1 MDREPDPEPVF
12 ILGTRGFGDLRY
24 DAGIA
29 MTMTMTMTIGVGA
42 LIGVALGLR
51 FKVLVLIPTIVLAA
65 VSTAVIQAARGY
77 QASSIIVTIVL
88 VATTL
93 QIGYLVGIIAH
104 AAIEKLVPLEG
115 NDLALNIL
123 GHMEV
128 VGSDGRHVG
137 TVDHTESSDR
147 IILTGDDPKAAGRP
161 HLIST
166 EWVDYV
172 DSKVHLNRPSRK
184 ALREWRLAA

>member
-1 MDREPDPEPVF
+1 
-12 ILGTRGFGDLRY
+12 
-24 DAGIA
+24 
-29 MTMTMTMTIGVGA
+29 MTMTMTIGVGA

-51 FKVLVLIPTIVLAA
+51 FKVFVLIPTIILAA

-104 AAIEKLVPLEG
+104 AAFEKLVPLEG

-128 VGSDGRHVG
+128 VGSDGGHVG

-147 IILTGDDPKAAGRP
+147 IILTGDDPKAGGRP